1 VGQWATERRLAY
13 TNFKSLTR
21 LPEVHDLVAAEVER
35 ANAGLA
41 PVEQVRAF
49 RLLEKELDH
58 DDAEVTA
65 TMKVRRKAIYDKWAP
80 LISEIYRP
88 RERREG

>member
-21 LPEVHDLVAAEVER
+21 LPEVRDLIASEIDR
-35 ANAGLA
+35 ANERLA
-41 PVEQVRAF
+41 SVEQVREF

-58 DDAEVTA
+58 DDDEVTA
-65 TMKVRRKAIYDKWAP
+65 TMKVRRKTIYDKFAP
-80 LISEIYRP
+80 LIGDIYR
-88 RERREG
+88 RQARGG